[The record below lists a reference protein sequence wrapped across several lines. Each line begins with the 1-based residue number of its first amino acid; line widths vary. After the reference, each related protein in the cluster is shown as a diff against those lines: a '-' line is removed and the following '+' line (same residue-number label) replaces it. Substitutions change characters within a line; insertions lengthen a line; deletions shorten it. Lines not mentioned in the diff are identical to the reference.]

1 MRGSLL
7 FSPLEGCA
15 VRLRG
20 PAVDLLTGTGPE
32 ASTIHRM
39 QARKLGL
46 KSGQR
51 VSLDDPPPG
60 WTLSDPPYGLEY
72 AGGPGE
78 AAGEA
83 DVIIAFFTR
92 AEEIGAR
99 LPALA
104 DRIFPG
110 GAVWAAW
117 PRRAGGHT
125 SDITDNVVREHA
137 LAIGLVD
144 VKVAAIDADWSGLRL
159 VWRVANRTR

>member
-1 MRGSLL
+1 
-7 FSPLEGCA
+7 
-15 VRLRG
+15 
-20 PAVDLLTGTGPE
+20 
-32 ASTIHRM
+32 M

-46 KSGQR
+46 KPGQR
-51 VSLDDPPPG
+51 VSLDDPPAD
-60 WTLSDPPYGLEY
+60 WSLADPPDGLEY
-72 AGGPGE
+72 VDGAG
-78 AAGEA
+78 AA
-83 DVIIAFFTR
+83 DVIIAFFAR
-92 AEEIGAR
+92 ADDIGLR

-104 DRIFPG
+104 ERIYPD

-159 VWRVANRTR
+159 VWRVANRGRP